1 MTVSQKYSNVDF
13 LVPLFE
19 PMVRHDPASRPDA
32 GEVLRQWHTQR
43 SSVSTL
49 KKRWRMQPRV
59 EPGPET
65 IMYGAHT
72 LILAVIHFRNYVAAM
87 CAFIAA
93 LYYGM
98 LR

>member
-1 MTVSQKYSNVDF
+1 
-13 LVPLFE
+13 
-19 PMVRHDPASRPDA
+19 
-32 GEVLRQWHTQR
+32 
-43 SSVSTL
+43 
-49 KKRWRMQPRV
+49 MQPRD

-87 CAFIAA
+87 CTFVAA